1 MTKTS
6 ASEKDPQFPSEPVD
20 AVVTPVQRF
29 IHTEVSGGLV
39 LLLAAGLALFAA
51 NSSLGSAYEAI
62 WQTSIGLRID
72 GFLFEHSL
80 RHWINDGLVT
90 LFFFVVGLEIK
101 REIVLGELSVPG
113 ALILPAVAAAGGM
126 VVPAAL
132 YLALV
137 SGPEAA
143 AGWGAVMA
151 TDIAFVVG
159 GMALLGKR
167 IPRSLY
173 VFMLSLAIADDVGAI
188 LVIAVGYSH
197 DVNFLALGL
206 GGAGLLVVAAMRW
219 LGVRVQLAY
228 WGVGLLIWLAV
239 HESGVHATVVGV
251 ALGLLTPVKP
261 WVDENRLNSFLDWG
275 RKAKEPE
282 GPPNAKPEVVH
293 QRLAR
298 AAKESLSTQQQLEAR
313 LHPWTAFIV
322 LPLFALANAGIAVSA
337 VTGFDSIALATAAGL
352 AIGKPFG
359 IVAFTWLAVT
369 LKVAALP
376 KGVTWSMLLGAGML
390 AGIGFTMALFVAQIA
405 FQGAALDS
413 AKLGILAGSL
423 ISALAGLGLLF
434 VVGRKPASVAGS
446 GSKAGR

>member
-1 MTKTS
+1 MTKDH
-6 ASEKDPQFPSEPVD
+6 APVGPQLPSEPVD

-51 NSSLGSAYEAI
+51 NSSFGSAYESI
-62 WQTSIGLRID
+62 WQTSIGLSVD
-72 GFLFEHSL
+72 GYRFEHSL
-80 RHWINDGLVT
+80 RHLINDGLVT

-126 VVPAAL
+126 IVPAAL

-137 SGPEAA
+137 SGPEAS

-159 GMALLGKR
+159 CMAILGKR

-173 VFMLSLAIADDVGAI
+173 VFMLSLAIADDVGTI
-188 LVIAVGYSH
+188 LLIAVGYSH
-197 DVNFLALGL
+197 EVNILALGL
-206 GGAGLLVVAAMRW
+206 GGAGLLVVATMRW

-228 WGVGLLIWLAV
+228 WVVGILIWSAV
-239 HESGVHATVVGV
+239 LESGVHATVVGV
-251 ALGLLTPVKP
+251 ALGLMTPVRP
-261 WVDENRLNSFLDWG
+261 WVDENRLNNFLDWS
-275 RKAKEPE
+275 RKAKQPE
-282 GPPNAKPEVVH
+282 GPPNAKPKIVH
-293 QRLAR
+293 KRLAR
-298 AAKESLSTQQQLEAR
+298 AAAESLSAQQQLEAR
-313 LHPWTAFIV
+313 LHPWTTFVI

-337 VTGFDSIALATAAGL
+337 ATGFDSIALATAAGL
-352 AIGKPFG
+352 AIGKPVG

-376 KGVTWSMLLGAGML
+376 KGVTWPMLLGAGML

-413 AKLGILAGSL
+413 AKLGILAGSV
-423 ISALAGLGLLF
+423 ISAMAGLGLLF
-434 VVGRKPASVAGS
+434 FVGRRPADVVKS
-446 GSKAGR
+446 GSNTEN